1 MIKVDVFLQ
10 NDTWKKYIS
19 NPKKYLN
26 NKLKIIDNTSNFFK
40 KQKFKFSI
48 LLGGDKEN
56 KKLNKKFRKKNK
68 STDVLS
74 FPFYNIKEFKKQKKG
89 IIYLGDVILNFN
101 KINKKDFKNDFDRL
115 WVHGFLHLMGYKHF
129 TNKDY
134 KKMNKMEISILKKI
148 RKN

>member
-48 LLGGDKEN
+48 LLVLEGCVLKNCGGS
-56 KKLNKKFRKKNK
+56 LPLFA
-68 STDVLS
+68 SLILS
-74 FPFYNIKEFKKQKKG
+74 HNFVDS
-89 IIYLGDVILNFN
+89 LILNPDN
-101 KINKKDFKNDFDRL
+101 EAKIKPR
-115 WVHGFLHLMGYKHF
+115 
-129 TNKDY
+129 
-134 KKMNKMEISILKKI
+134 
-148 RKN
+148 